1 MKQSN
6 AGFTLGRRTLLPVV
20 AAAAFAVAGLSGIVA
35 AKADTVTLTAKLIPE
50 QGAPP
55 TGLGAVVATYDA
67 ATLTLSWHITYSG
80 LTGPLVAAHFHGPAT
95 PGMDAPPVIPI
106 PPPYL
111 NPLDGSAKLTLDQVS
126 QLLGGLYYVN
136 LHTAAY
142 PNGEIRGQVNVQP

>member
-6 AGFTLGRRTLLPVV
+6 TGLSLGRRALLPIAV
-20 AAAAFAVAGLSGIVA
+20 AAGFAVAGLSGIVA
-35 AKADTVTLTAKLIPE
+35 AHADTVTLTAKLIPE
-50 QGAPP
+50 PGAPP

-67 ATLTLSWHITYSG
+67 ATLTLTWHITYSG

-95 PGMDAPPVIPI
+95 PGMDAPPVVPI